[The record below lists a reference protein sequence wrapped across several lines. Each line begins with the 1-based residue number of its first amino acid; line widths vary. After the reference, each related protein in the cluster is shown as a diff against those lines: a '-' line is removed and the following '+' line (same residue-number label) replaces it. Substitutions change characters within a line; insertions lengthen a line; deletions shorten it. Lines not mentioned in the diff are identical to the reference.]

1 MFNPVVAER
10 HFCLRPQK
18 CTIMTTNNKV
28 LATVN
33 NSFAAFINT
42 EIETPQL
49 SFIKGGD
56 GSEGEGDDDANGY
69 VGTED
74 IVVF

>member
-10 HFCLRPQK
+10 HCCLRPQK
-18 CTIMTTNNKV
+18 CTIMTTNNNV
-28 LATVN
+28 FATAN

-42 EIETPQL
+42 EIESPQL

-56 GSEGEGDDDANGY
+56 GSEGEGDDDGNGY

>member
-1 MFNPVVAER
+1 
-10 HFCLRPQK
+10 
-18 CTIMTTNNKV
+18 MTTNNNV
-28 LATVN
+28 FATAN

-56 GSEGEGDDDANGY
+56 GTEGDGEDESNGY
-69 VGTED
+69 IGTED
-74 IVVF
+74 IVGF

>member
-1 MFNPVVAER
+1 
-10 HFCLRPQK
+10 
-18 CTIMTTNNKV
+18 MTTNNNV
-28 LATVN
+28 FATAN

-56 GSEGEGDDDANGY
+56 GSEGEGDDDGNGY

-74 IVVF
+74 IITF

>member
-1 MFNPVVAER
+1 
-10 HFCLRPQK
+10 
-18 CTIMTTNNKV
+18 MTNSNNV
-28 LATVN
+28 FQSVN
-33 NSFAAFINT
+33 NSFAAFTAT
-42 EIETPQL
+42 EIEVPQL

-56 GSEGEGDDDANGY
+56 GSEGEGDDENNGY